1 MGDYE
6 NLSRR
11 DRLIS
16 LVYREQSRG
25 TLVVSALCLPS
36 SLQTIGIVQTSS
48 LQVTISRSN
57 SSTIDSHDW
66 YVECENN

>member
-48 LQVTISRSN
+48 LSSN
-57 SSTIDSHDW
+57 HLPLPVLLDSFPQL
-66 YVECENN
+66 VR